1 MQLIG
6 YVKVLQIHYNR
17 LDIMVNLRDIT
28 YDKLFVAVVWS
39 EVIAEAI
46 SDIIE
51 IADDKCLIFFY
62 T

>member
-1 MQLIG
+1 
-6 YVKVLQIHYNR
+6 
-17 LDIMVNLRDIT
+17 MVNLRDIT

-51 IADDKCLIFFY
+51 IADDKCLIFFLHLMNGDK
-62 T
+62 